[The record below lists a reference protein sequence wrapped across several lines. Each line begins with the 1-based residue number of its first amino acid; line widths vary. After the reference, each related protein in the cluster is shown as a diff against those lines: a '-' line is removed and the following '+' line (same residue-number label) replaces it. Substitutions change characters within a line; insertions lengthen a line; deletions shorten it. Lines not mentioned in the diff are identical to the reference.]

1 VASNTGKEEPAPA
14 RVTRLSAPV
23 GSPIVNNLE
32 RVSSIKPLRSVAG
45 APEPAPQGAQP

>member
-45 APEPAPQGAQP
+45 APEPAPHGAQP